1 MKIAFFRNIQNYVQ
15 LSYKT
20 NAFRGIA
27 AECQII
33 GTIDLKESD
42 YIAFCRDFMRG
53 YSFLLPYVFKAIITN
68 DIWHGVLVKCGDQG
82 VVVVMNGYQYPR
94 YVGQIL

>member
-1 MKIAFFRNIQNYVQ
+1 MKIVFFRNIQNYDQ

-20 NAFRGIA
+20 NAFRGIV

-42 YIAFCRDFMRG
+42 YIVFCRDFMRN
-53 YSFLLPYVFKAIITN
+53 YSFLSPYVFESRIIN
-68 DIWHGVLVKCGDQG
+68 DIWRGILVKCGDQG

-94 YVGQIL
+94 YVGQI

>member
-42 YIAFCRDFMRG
+42 YIDFCRDFMRG
-53 YSFLLPYVFKAIITN
+53 YSFLLPYVFKTIITN